1 MAENKKIMELKSI
14 TKEFFKNKALDNVS
28 IDVYENEILAIC
40 GENGAGKSTLMK
52 IVSGAYS
59 HKEYTGDIY
68 IDGKLENFEKPAD
81 SAAAGIAMIYQELS
95 MHLDSSIAENLF
107 LGEWINKHGIV
118 SDKKMRE
125 ETREFLKPVGLED
138 MNPRIIL
145 RNLSASQQQLV
156 AIARALKKRP
166 KILLLDEPTSP
177 LTINESKRLFLILK
191 ELKKNGVSSILIT
204 HKMDEVFENADRIYV
219 IRDGQCVSEH
229 LVAETNRDQIVEEMV
244 GRKFDNYYPKE
255 EIPLGEVVFEVKDIT
270 VPHPFMRNKNIVENA
285 SFSLRRGEIL
295 GIAGLVGAGRSEFV
309 GGIYGKYPR
318 KSGKIFLD
326 GKEIRI
332 RTPEDALRYGIA
344 LLTEERRADGIIS
357 GLSIRDNITLASL
370 KKFSRYGV
378 MNNRAQNAETEKVFE
393 RLNIKANS
401 IHVPAFSLSGGNQQK
416 MVIAKWLMRDP
427 KIIIMDEPTRGVDVG
442 AKREIYTIMT
452 DLVKRGFSI
461 VIISS
466 ELPEIVSMADRVI
479 VIAGGKIT
487 GELSRENLSQNAIM
501 QLAV

>member
-1 MAENKKIMELKSI
+1 MAEKKKIMELKSI

-59 HKEYTGDIY
+59 HKEYEGEIY
-68 IDGKLENFEKPAD
+68 IDSKLQKFEKPAD
-81 SAAAGIAMIYQELS
+81 SSAAGIAMIYQELS

-118 SDKKMRE
+118 NDKKMRE
-125 ETREFLKPVGLED
+125 ETIECLKPVGLD
-138 MNPRIIL
+138 HMNPRLIL

-156 AIARALKKRP
+156 AIARALRKKP

-177 LTINESKRLFLILK
+177 LTINESEKLFGILH
-191 ELKKNGVSSILIT
+191 ELKKNGVTSILIT

-219 IRDGQCVSEH
+219 IRDGQCISEH
-229 LVAETNRDQIVEEMV
+229 MICDTNRDQIVEEMV

-255 EIPLGEVVFEVKDIT
+255 IIPLGEVVFEVKNVTI
-270 VPHPFMRNKNIVENA
+270 PHPFMKNKNIVENA
-285 SFSLRRGEIL
+285 SFNLRKGEIL
-295 GIAGLVGAGRSEFV
+295 GIAGLVGAGRSELV
-309 GGIYGKYPR
+309 GGIYGKYLR
-318 KSGKIFLD
+318 KSGQIFLD
-326 GKEIRI
+326 GKEIQI
-332 RTPEDALRYGIA
+332 KSPEDALRYGIA
-344 LLTEERRADGIIS
+344 LLTEDRRADGIIS
-357 GLSIRDNITLASL
+357 DLSIRDNIVLASL
-370 KKFSRYGV
+370 KKFSKYGV
-378 MNNRAQNAETEKVFE
+378 MKDKEQNDETEKIFS

-401 IHVPAFSLSGGNQQK
+401 IRVPAFSLSGGNQQK
-416 MVIAKWLMRDP
+416 MVIAKWLMRNP
-427 KIIIMDEPTRGVDVG
+427 KIIFMDEPTRGVDVG

-452 DLVKRGFSI
+452 DLVKKGFSI

-479 VIAGGKIT
+479 VISGGKIT
-487 GELSRENLSQNAIM
+487 GELSREELSQNAIM